1 MFRKT
6 FSQKV
11 ARIFEIVG
19 YVMLIPALISLIYPL
34 LMLLGSLAELR
45 FDLFLYCSIPFIL
58 FGIGTTLLVGYIKH
72 SRGTLDEGKIIPL
85 WGGTF
90 FFNCL
95 FAVPTFY
102 FSLSWLTNVKNIQ
115 TEQFLNPFALVY
127 LFIIFWWF
135 CAVFLSVVAAVS
147 VFRNQKYL

>member
-1 MFRKT
+1 MFQKT

-19 YVMLIPALISLIYPL
+19 YVMLLPSIISLIYPL
-34 LMLLGSLAELR
+34 LMLLASIASLR
-45 FDLFLYCSIPFIL
+45 FELFLYCSIPFIL
-58 FGIGTTLLVGYIKH
+58 FGIGTTLLVGYFKH
-72 SRGTLDEGKIIPL
+72 SRGILDERKIIPL

-95 FAVPTFY
+95 FLVPTFY
-102 FSLSWLTNVKNIQ
+102 FSFGWLTNVRDFQ
-115 TEQFLNPFALVY
+115 TEQFSNPFVLVY
-127 LFIIFWWF
+127 LAVFFWWF